1 MQESEREK
9 VRELVSGQ
17 VEEVLSCLASG
28 SNKLAASMKR
38 AMLEVS
44 GILSCLTSGSNK
56 LATSM
61 KRAMLEVRGFSPV

>member
-9 VRELVSGQ
+9 VRELVSGD

-38 AMLEVS
+38 AMLEVR
-44 GILSCLTSGSNK
+44 GG
-56 LATSM
+56 
-61 KRAMLEVRGFSPV
+61 GFSPVWPVEATSWPPA

>member
-38 AMLEVS
+38 AMLEV
-44 GILSCLTSGSNK
+44 
-56 LATSM
+56 
-61 KRAMLEVRGFSPV
+61 REGFSPVWPVEATSWLPA

>member
-9 VRELVSGQ
+9 VRELVSGE

-38 AMLEVS
+38 AMLEVRVVTLLS
-44 GILSCLTSGSNK
+44 GQWKQQAGRQHEETCL
-56 LATSM
+56 
-61 KRAMLEVRGFSPV
+61 R